1 MPGLKLRLNSQAASD
16 GGHLAWGLQ
25 MPNNHITAG
34 SLPSSEL
41 KILASV
47 LPPVGLQVVSDEN
60 GDRTA
65 LVAEALWLFAT
76 RTGLDR
82 DGEALETVLTD
93 FLADMLHLCR
103 QTGTEFSGI
112 TGTAEMHFEAEATD

>member
-1 MPGLKLRLNSQAASD
+1 MLN
-16 GGHLAWGLQ
+16 
-25 MPNNHITAG
+25 NNIVAESG
-34 SLPSSEL
+34 QLPSSEL
-41 KILASV
+41 KNLASV
-47 LPPVGLQVVSDEN
+47 LPPLGIQVVSEN
-60 GDRTA
+60 NGERAA
-65 LVAEALWLFAT
+65 LAAEALWLFAT
-76 RTGLDR
+76 RTGLER